1 MKVFSLVN
9 LNQPFEVVLNDA
21 IRNLRTD
28 GNHEI
33 VTISRSRKK
42 CKRKMKADGHDKHGP
57 GQDNGKDSNGSVR
70 ELQT

>member
-9 LNQPFEVVLNDA
+9 LNQLFEVVLNDA

-28 GNHEI
+28 GNHEL
-33 VTISRSRKK
+33 VTISRCRKK
-42 CKRKMKADGHDKHGP
+42 CKRKMKADGHDKNGM

-70 ELQT
+70 ELKI

>member
-28 GNHEI
+28 GNHEL
-33 VTISRSRKK
+33 VTISRCRKK
-42 CKRKMKADGHDKHGP
+42 CKRKMKADGHDKNGT

-70 ELQT
+70 ELKT